1 MTLMQLRCF
10 VALAEELNFTRVAER
25 LYVSQTSITYQIKSL
40 EKELG
45 VELFERSTKSVS
57 ITGAGKMIYRDIKLA
72 IDLVDRAENLLKLSP
87 VRPVFTIGYSFFCN
101 GSLFQQAVSELAE
114 LHPEIDFLLE
124 HVEPEDDLHTR
135 LLSKRLDAVLFIDP
149 FNTMYDDLKYYDL
162 GGTRS
167 AVYVSKKHRLA
178 DWQGFVGQKDIEG
191 EKIITFAQVEA
202 RHQVMGGVP
211 ECCRLIIAR
220 DVSAAM
226 EMVAANLGI
235 AMFPSTCF
243 TEPEGIV
250 VLPSFPPPD
259 SDRMSS
265 RQALVCRADDKS
277 PVPRELAKLL
287 QSTAERGAPER
298 CPWRNLKEE

>member
-45 VELFERSTKSVS
+45 VDLFERSTKSVS

-87 VRPVFTIGYSFFCN
+87 VRPVFTIGYSLFCN

-135 LLSKRLDAVLFIDP
+135 LLSKSLDAALFIDP

-162 GGTRS
+162 GDTRS
-167 AVYVSKKHRLA
+167 SVYVSKKHRLA
-178 DWQGFVGQKDIEG
+178 DWPGFVGQKEIEG
-191 EKIITFAQVEA
+191 EKVITFAQVEA
-202 RHQVMGGVP
+202 RHQVMGGAP
-211 ECCRLIIAR
+211 ERCRQIVAK
-220 DVSAAM
+220 DVSATM

-265 RQALVCRADDKS
+265 RQALVCRADDNS
-277 PVPRELAKLL
+277 PVPREFAKLL
-287 QSTAERGAPER
+287 QSTAEKGAPER
-298 CPWRNLKEE
+298 CPWRNLSVE